1 MNDTEQLISTLTR
14 IRSEMVAAAARAG
27 ETLGAIDPA
36 WQESAINMF
45 AYLAFRNHDV
55 RPLQD
60 ELSERGLSSLGR
72 LEQHGLYSVSSV
84 LERLQDMNGD
94 PVSVPLVESSMV
106 DFDRGQSLL
115 DAHTEALLGPEPD
128 GRDVRIMVT
137 TPSDAATNY
146 MLVRDMLLGG
156 MDCMRINCAHDDDAA
171 WGAMIAN
178 LRRAVEQ
185 TGRRCKVFMD
195 LAGPKL
201 RTGAIQA
208 GPRVVR
214 WKPQRDELGR
224 VVLPARIWLTPTDD
238 PHPAPVAADAELPI
252 DATWLFEL
260 EPDDSL
266 ALTDARGAERT
277 LRVLAKLDGG
287 VWVAA
292 DDTAYVVPGIAIERV
307 SDIGSPPGAIG
318 ELPPKEQFLT
328 LYKGDR
334 LILTRQS
341 SPGRAAIRD
350 KSGRLLAAARIPC
363 TLPEVF
369 DEIRIGERIFFDDG
383 KIGGVI
389 TTVSPDEIGIDIS
402 QARVT
407 GSRLRAEK
415 GINLPDSDLTFS
427 ALTDKD
433 LADLPFVAA
442 HADMVGLSFVSR
454 SQDVIDLED
463 RIAALGERRPG
474 IVLKIETK
482 RAFEHLPELIVAA
495 MRSPSA
501 GLMIARGDLAVECGY
516 DRLAEV
522 QEQIL
527 WLAEAAHM
535 PVIWATQVLE
545 TLARTGLPSRSEI
558 TDAAMGQ
565 RAECVMLNKG
575 PHVTEAIILLD
586 RILHRMKRHQ
596 RKKRSLLR
604 QLHSWHTYTPESL
617 SE

>member
-1 MNDTEQLISTLTR
+1 M
-14 IRSEMVAAAARAG
+14 AAAADRTR
-27 ETLGAIDPA
+27 ETRTTIDPA
-36 WQESAINMF
+36 WHESAINMF

-72 LEQHGLYSVSSV
+72 LEQHALFSVSVV
-84 LERLQDMNGD
+84 LERLHQMAGT
-94 PVSVPLVESSMV
+94 ESAETLLDRTMI
-106 DFDRGQSLL
+106 DFDLGQELL
-115 DAHTEALLGPEPD
+115 DEHTEALLGPEPQ

-137 TPSDAATNY
+137 MPSESATNY
-146 MLVRDMLLGG
+146 VLVRDMLLGG
-156 MDCMRINCAHDDDAA
+156 MDCIRINCAHDDETA
-171 WGAMIAN
+171 WEQMIGN
-178 LRRAVEQ
+178 LRRAVSQ
-185 TGRRCKVFMD
+185 TGRPCKVFMD

-201 RTGAIQA
+201 RTGAI
-208 GPRVVR
+208 GPGPPVIR
-214 WKPQRDELGR
+214 WSPQRDDFGR
-224 VVLPARIWLTPTDD
+224 VVLPARIWLTANDE
-238 PHPAPVAADAELPI
+238 PHPAPVPADAVLPVI
-252 DATWLFEL
+252 APWLRDL
-260 EPDDSL
+260 QPDDL
-266 ALTDARGAERT
+266 LTFSDTRGARRT
-277 LRVLAKLDGG
+277 LRVLATLDHG
-287 VWVAA
+287 VWVSC
-292 DDTAYVVPGIAIERV
+292 DDTAYVTTGTEIERK
-307 SDIGSPPGAIG
+307 SDPSALPGRFGI
-318 ELPPKEQFLT
+318 LPARERHLT
-328 LYKGDR
+328 LFRGDT
-334 LILTRQS
+334 LVLTRDEK
-341 SPGRAAIRD
+341 PGRAAILD
-350 KSGRLLAAARIPC
+350 DAGRLLSAARIPC

-369 DEIRIGERIFFDDG
+369 AEVKIGERIFFDDG
-383 KIGGVI
+383 KIGGIISAVNPGEI
-389 TTVSPDEIGIDIS
+389 TADIT
-402 QARVT
+402 QARVA
-407 GSRLRAEK
+407 GSKLRAEK

-427 ALTDKD
+427 ALTEKD
-433 LADLPFVAA
+433 LQDLPFVAA

-454 SQDVIDLED
+454 AQDVIELGD
-463 RIAALGERRPG
+463 RLAELGGGQPG

-575 PHVTEAIILLD
+575 PHVTEAILLLD
-586 RILHRMKRHQ
+586 SILHRMKRHQ

-604 QLHSWHTYTPESL
+604 QLQSWHTYTPDEL
-617 SE
+617 VD